1 MFYLTLGMIIFW
13 AVTFVFVFSVMRRQ
27 RRLEAEV
34 EALREALR
42 EE

>member
-34 EALREALR
+34 EALREVLR